1 MGYKRQKE
9 SSIKHKRTDFLF
21 HDGEFRQRVIP
32 SKKRY
37 LEELKLQEL
46 ESEPEADEG
55 LYEGSKRTL

>member
-9 SSIKHKRTDFLF
+9 SSIKHRRTEFLF

-37 LEELKLQEL
+37 LEELELQEL
-46 ESEPEADEG
+46 ESESEADES
-55 LYEGSKRTL
+55 LYESSKGSF